1 MTETPGRPSNPTP
14 EPRSNETTDT
24 TEATP
29 TATSEPTTE
38 PTPTATGEP
47 TTEPMTAATSAP
59 TAEMTGTA
67 PTTAESRAGR
77 RWPKNRPNRIAASV
91 AIVAGAFAVVAVI
104 FTSGVVVG
112 AHADGEGEHL
122 DRWGNHSEMS
132 AGREHTPTGQIWII
146 PGGETARGHD
156 GYIIV
161 GSGADF
167 HNGS

>member
-1 MTETPGRPSNPTP
+1 MTETPGPGDTPP
-14 EPRSNETTDT
+14 EPNSNETT
-24 TEATP
+24 EPTP
-29 TATSEPTTE
+29 AATSEPTAE

-47 TTEPMTAATSAP
+47 TTEPMTAATSEP
-59 TAEMTGTA
+59 TVEMPGTA
-67 PTTAESRAGR
+67 PTTAESRARR
-77 RWPKNRPNRIAASV
+77 RWPKNRLNRIAASV

-112 AHADGEGEHL
+112 AHADGVGEHH
-122 DRWGNHSEMS
+122 DRWSNHSEMS
-132 AGREHTPTGQIWII
+132 AGSEHSPTGQIWII

-167 HNGS
+167 YNGS